1 MGNFFF
7 HRILIVRSSRSR
19 WEMVSI
25 SPMPLVHP
33 YSLLSMCILGLL
45 LKLETAF
52 NISAQSARSLHIQTK
67 LIYLKAYSQIKTP
80 WQLYLQPVNYGIG
93 VWFNSWLL
101 HKGISKHCLILRL
114 ISLRLCYVNDSP
126 DFE

>member
-52 NISAQSARSLHIQTK
+52 YISAQSARSLHIQTK
-67 LIYLKAYSQIKTP
+67 LIYLKAYRQIKTP
-80 WQLYLQPVNYGIG
+80 WQLYLQPVNCEIG
-93 VWFNSWLL
+93 VWFSPWLL
-101 HKGISKHCLILRL
+101 HKGSSKHGLILRL
-114 ISLRLCYVNDSP
+114 ISFRLCCVDNSP
-126 DFE
+126 DLE